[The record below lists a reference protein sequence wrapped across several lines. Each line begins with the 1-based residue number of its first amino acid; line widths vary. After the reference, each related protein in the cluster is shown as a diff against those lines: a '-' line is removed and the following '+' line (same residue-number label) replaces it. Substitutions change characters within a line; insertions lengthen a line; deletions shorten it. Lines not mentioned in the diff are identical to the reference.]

1 MINGHSFSFK
11 TKICCNSVYCLAE
24 PWEDMRSTIVV
35 LKVSQKKIFRS
46 LKLAAKSHLLHVCS
60 CTFCLNLR
68 KTIFFLHLFLIGQRE
83 ISQPCLKFVSHRQYY
98 KFWCV

>member
-11 TKICCNSVYCLAE
+11 TKICCDSVYCLAE

-60 CTFCLNLR
+60 CTFCLNLC
-68 KTIFFLHLFLIGQRE
+68 KTNFFTFVFNGSERNFSTV
-83 ISQPCLKFVSHRQYY
+83 SQICFT
-98 KFWCV
+98 